1 MPRIIIDIEDEQDL
15 EFLRSESAKAGQ
27 TPADCLR
34 SWVLNGLLSSPRC
47 LDDSAR
53 TKPRRNRRLNKCADT
68 GYGVFV
74 HTVGV

>member
-1 MPRIIIDIEDEQDL
+1 MPRIIIDIEDEKDL
-15 EFLRSESAKAGQ
+15 EFLRSESDKAGL

-47 LDDSAR
+47 LDDPAQTNAR
-53 TKPRRNRRLNKCADT
+53 SRRRLNKCADT
-68 GYGVFV
+68 GYGVSV